1 MKQYAAHLMKVGAN
15 VLRGYDAYIYEFSKV
30 RQVSLLRRLALRY
43 PRARVINHASQAP
56 STAEWQTFLVILP
69 DLDVV
74 GIPAGHPLMLR
85 GDCLAG
91 PGGRA
96 GWVRGGDGWHLL

>member
-56 STAEWQTFLVILP
+56 STAEWLTFP
-69 DLDVV
+69 SSFQ
-74 GIPAGHPLMLR
+74 IPTSWGSPPVAR
-85 GDCLAG
+85 
-91 PGGRA
+91 
-96 GWVRGGDGWHLL
+96 